1 LNYDIDGLVCE
12 VDIGIGMV
20 VYSYGRSMMKK
31 IDFWKKEERESEE
44 RESSGKRERR
54 FGR

>member
-1 LNYDIDGLVCE
+1 
-12 VDIGIGMV
+12 
-20 VYSYGRSMMKK
+20 MKK

-54 FGR
+54 FGRWKNVVMLPMKLKGKDMVWGEWGKGGAI